1 MTTCE
6 PSNNHHAASMPS
18 FRLVTTQSSIL
29 FCSRWS
35 PTAMRHW
42 TMRTAKAPDAPNTTD
57 HEAAQMMFARLQPCF
72 AARKRLMGSFCSS
85 GAP

>member
-1 MTTCE
+1 MTTYE

-18 FRLVTTQSSIL
+18 FRLVTTQPNIL

-35 PTAMRHW
+35 PIAMRHW
-42 TMRTAKAPDAPNTTD
+42 TMRTTKAPDAPSTID
-57 HEAAQMMFARLQPCF
+57 HEAAQMMFARLQPYF
-72 AARKRLMGSFCSS
+72 AARKRLMWSFRSS